1 MSASK
6 HQRERL
12 PCPECGST
20 HIECRD
26 SRVMNSTTQLRRYA
40 CCKCKASFNIES
52 VTSVIKSKDGKSLT
66 KTIVTKYTKHR
77 HVHVPR
83 DRTHVIVE
91 KPDGGS
97 SVLMANMRMW
107 RRTP

>member
-83 DRTHVIVE
+83 DRTHVVA
-91 KPDGGS
+91 PLPARGSGGLAQWITS
-97 SVLMANMRMW
+97 WGKV
-107 RRTP
+107 